1 MLAVESRI
9 GLVRLLRFARAG
21 WTRTLLLASLGGAA
35 WLAGATPAAAASVS
49 TLDRAG
55 SGVSAYGGW
64 AAWTHAGAGSST
76 QLMLRSPSGVIAP
89 AAIAPSNGP
98 LEVAL
103 GPRAGGGV
111 TAVYVRCSEPQGSL
125 GCAIYELPLGV
136 AGAAE
141 RQLAIPGGGSD
152 TRPAIWKNR
161 VAFVRESAPGSKHPD
176 NIYVWT
182 IGGGAPSAAK
192 LEASRGSREAPGGGW
207 PKGLTGEV
215 TALTIGPRQ
224 IAYVTS
230 TEQGDF
236 GDTTLWYE
244 ALGGR
249 PELID
254 QRTSGAGN
262 VCAPAFLSPLIAGG
276 WLYAYLHACD
286 PSADVGLDRLTRYR
300 RGEAE
305 RARYTFIHYG
315 DDELSSVVIDGA
327 GVDWDD
333 EGVKRLSSA
342 SWKRIPLPVP
352 ETFCTR
358 SDPFC

>member
-1 MLAVESRI
+1 
-9 GLVRLLRFARAG
+9 
-21 WTRTLLLASLGGAA
+21 
-35 WLAGATPAAAASVS
+35 VS
-49 TLDRAG
+49 TLDPAG

-64 AAWTHAGAGSST
+64 AAWTHVDASSST
-76 QLMLRSPSGVIAP
+76 QLMLRSPAGAIAP
-89 AAIAPSNGP
+89 AATAPSNGP
-98 LEVAL
+98 FEVAL

-136 AGAAE
+136 AGATE

-161 VAFVRESAPGSKHPD
+161 VAFVRENAPGSKHPD

-182 IGGGAPSAAK
+182 IGGGGPSAAK

-207 PKGLTGEV
+207 PQGLTGEV

-236 GDTTLWYE
+236 GETTLWYE
-244 ALGGR
+244 TLGDR

-262 VCAPAFLSPLIAGG
+262 VCAPEFLSPLIAGG

-333 EGVKRLSSA
+333 EGVKRLSSV
-342 SWKRIPLPVP
+342 SWERIPLPVP

>member
-1 MLAVESRI
+1 MHAASLAV
-9 GLVRLLRFARAG
+9 VA
-21 WTRTLLLASLGGAA
+21 GAA
-35 WLAGATPAAAASVS
+35 WLATTTPASAARVS
-49 TLDRAG
+49 TLDPAG

-64 AAWTHAGAGSST
+64 AAWTSAEPSGNT
-76 QLMLRSPSGVIAP
+76 FRLMLRSPAGTIAP
-89 AAIAPSNGP
+89 AAIAPSGGP
-98 LEVAL
+98 FEVAL
-103 GPRAGGGV
+103 GPRATGGV
-111 TAVYVRCSEPQGSL
+111 TAVYVRCAEPQRSL
-125 GCAIYELPLGV
+125 GCAIYEFPLGQ
-136 AGAAE
+136 AGADE
-141 RQLAIPGGGSD
+141 RALAIPGGGSD

-161 VAFVRESAPGSKHPD
+161 VAFVRESAPDGKRPD

-182 IGGGAPSAAK
+182 IGGGEPSVAR

-215 TALTIGPRQ
+215 TALTIGPRE

-230 TEQGDF
+230 VEQGDF
-236 GDTTLWYE
+236 GATTLWYE
-244 ALGGR
+244 PLGAR

-254 QRTSGAGN
+254 QETSGAGN
-262 VCAPAFLSPLIAGG
+262 VCAPAFLSPLLAGG

-286 PSADVGLDRLTRYR
+286 PSADVGFDRLTRYR
-300 RGEAE
+300 RGDVE
-305 RARYTFIHYG
+305 RARYAFIQYG

-333 EGVKRLSSA
+333 GGVKRLSSV
-342 SWKRIPLPVP
+342 SWKRIPAPVP